1 MPKIFIITG
10 VPGTGKTTLLRN
22 LSKNLS
28 NATFESSNKIAK
40 ENNLF
45 VDKDSDGSFI
55 INLKNL
61 KESINFFITQ
71 HKTSKYI
78 IIEGHL
84 LSDIKITNATV
95 IVLRSH
101 LKVLENR
108 LKKRKYSKK
117 KLSENIFS
125 EAINYCAFNANKNY
139 KDVYELMG
147 SKDEILK
154 STLKIIKGKKIKKRT
169 YDFINEIKQMAHNKY
184 IWK

>member
-108 LKKRKYSKK
+108 LKKSKRTPWRDCD
-117 KLSENIFS
+117 LIF
-125 EAINYCAFNANKNY
+125 
-139 KDVYELMG
+139 M
-147 SKDEILK
+147 
-154 STLKIIKGKKIKKRT
+154 KIKLCHICGKIADGICSLCGRPFCKNDAAKT
-169 YDFINEIKQMAHNKY
+169 NVCSSCASGRR
-184 IWK
+184 